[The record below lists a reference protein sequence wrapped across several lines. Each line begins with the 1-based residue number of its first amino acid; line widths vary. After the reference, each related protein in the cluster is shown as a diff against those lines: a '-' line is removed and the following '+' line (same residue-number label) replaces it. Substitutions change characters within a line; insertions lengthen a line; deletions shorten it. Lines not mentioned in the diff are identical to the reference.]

1 MKARAALFDL
11 DGVLVDT
18 EPQYTAFWTGIGRD
32 FFPELPDF
40 AVRLKGQTLT
50 YIFDTFFADDE
61 EGRRRVTQ
69 RLDDFENRMSYP
81 LIPGAEAFVER
92 LRKAGW
98 HTAVVTSS
106 NRAKMAHF
114 HRANP
119 NFSALFDRIF
129 TAEDA
134 PRSKPAPDCYVN
146 AARHFGLEPQQC
158 VVFEDSKN
166 GLRAGRESGAYVVG
180 LAGSL
185 SVEELRP
192 LCHLAV
198 EAFGEIDINKL

>member
-1 MKARAALFDL
+1 MNARAALFDL

-18 EPQYTAFWTGIGRD
+18 EPQYSAFWTGIGKD
-32 FFPELPDF
+32 FFPERSDF
-40 AVRLKGQTLT
+40 AAQIKGQTLT
-50 YIFDTFFADDE
+50 YIFDAFFADDE
-61 EGRRRVTQ
+61 EARRCVAQ
-69 RLDDFENRMSYP
+69 RLDEFEHAMSYP
-81 LIPGAEAFVER
+81 LMPGAEEFVAR
-92 LRKAGW
+92 LRQEGW

-119 NFSALFDRIF
+119 GFAALFDRIF

-146 AARHFGLEPQQC
+146 AAHYFGLEPRQC

-166 GLRAGRESGAYVVG
+166 GLRAGREAEAFVVG
-180 LAGSL
+180 LASSL

-198 EAFGEIDINKL
+198 EAFREIDIRNL